1 MNYQELEKYL
11 FAISDEKFA
20 NFSKSLSNS
29 EYISIGVKNPV
40 LRNIIKEHVKDED
53 LSLEDFKLGIYL
65 EVDFIYFGLAL
76 SRIKNVKE
84 QLDFLKQN
92 IYKAKS
98 WVITDCVTTY
108 IKKLT
113 FDDYWDFF
121 LVKYASKYT
130 YDRRMS
136 YVLGLKLYK
145 EEKILSVLSKMKN
158 NEEYMVMMAEAWL
171 LSTIAINY
179 PDEVYDYLKKC
190 EDIKLVRKSISKIN
204 ESFRFDE
211 KTKNKFKA
219 LRDVL

>member
-11 FAISDEKFA
+11 FKISDEKFA

-29 EYISIGVKNPV
+29 EYISIGVKNPI
-40 LRNIIKEHVKDED
+40 LRSIIKEHIKDED
-53 LSLEDFKLGIYL
+53 LRLEDFKLGQYL

-76 SRIKNVKE
+76 SRINNVKE

-92 IYKAKS
+92 IFKAKS
-98 WVITDCVTTY
+98 WAITDCVTTY

-121 LVKYASKYT
+121 LMKYDSIYT
-130 YDRRMS
+130 YDRRTA

-145 EEKILSVLSKMKN
+145 EEKVLNVLSKMKN